1 MRMAQMVVPL
11 PPRRFRISAP
21 EFEEKIDQL
30 RIKKELDTV
39 LKEQE
44 KEKKRKFREEMARN
58 RGSYDI
64 TKLIEDAKKDD
75 SSVNLFE
82 KLRRRGKSITFDF

>member
-1 MRMAQMVVPL
+1 
-11 PPRRFRISAP
+11 
-21 EFEEKIDQL
+21 
-30 RIKKELDTV
+30 